1 MKRYIIKDLC
11 SCQYYNNGGYFSV
24 DIHSAMFFMRK
35 QQAENLISE
44 LKPQDYGILEIKEIY
59 V

>member
-11 SCQYYNNGGYFSV
+11 NCQYYNNGGCFSV
-24 DIHSAMFFMRK
+24 DIHSAMLFRRK
-35 QQAENLISE
+35 QQAEDLISE
-44 LKPQDYGILEIKEIY
+44 LKPQDYVILEIKEIY